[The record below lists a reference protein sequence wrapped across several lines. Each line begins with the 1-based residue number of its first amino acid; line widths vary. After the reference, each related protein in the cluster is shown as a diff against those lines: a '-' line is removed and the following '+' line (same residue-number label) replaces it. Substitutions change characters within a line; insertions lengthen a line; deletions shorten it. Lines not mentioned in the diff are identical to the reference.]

1 MATWSWAA
9 AHVAPAAE
17 AASRR
22 DIGAFR
28 QEWRRV
34 LPAAADL
41 MERVSSFDDLLVN
54 TVRQVD
60 CRRWF
65 SGRLVF
71 ARRRGPRHCPDLGQ
85 GANSALVDGVV
96 LAEELAGVP
105 SVALAGY
112 DKHRRPPVRHVQKT
126 AGLVQRLCGIEQVT
140 ALRLRT
146 LSWRDWPGSR
156 GSVGRASVGPNEP
169 AIARESHSGRHR
181 PLQWP

>member
-1 MATWSWAA
+1 
-9 AHVAPAAE
+9 V
-17 AASRR
+17 SRR
-22 DIGAFR
+22 HLWAFR

-54 TVRQVD
+54 AVRRVD

-65 SGRLVF
+65 SAAWFCSATRPMPWPRTG
-71 ARRRGPRHCPDLGQ
+71 AREQ
-85 GANSALVDGVV
+85 NSALVDGVV
-96 LAEELAGVP
+96 LAEELAGAP

-112 DKHRRPPVRHVQKT
+112 DKHRRPPVRHVRKT
-126 AGLVQRLCGIEQVT
+126 AGLVQRLCGIEQLT

-156 GSVGRASVGPNEP
+156 GSVGRA
-169 AIARESHSGRHR
+169 R
-181 PLQWP
+181 